1 MSPRCPSASIV
12 LLANRA
18 PGCVAGVRSLG
29 RRGIHTT
36 VASEDLADP
45 ARASRYIDETV
56 VVADPFVDVE
66 EYKSDLLSLAN
77 RPGVR
82 AIVPFREVDVYALS
96 RYRAEFDDHVATLWP
111 AFDTLRRVHDR
122 MRLVEAGAEAGV
134 PVPRTKLL
142 GEVDDW
148 DRELIVKARYA
159 LLAGEYADELP
170 SDTIREVGRTRYLE
184 PGREPDRAAIR
195 EAMGHT
201 PIVQEYVPGPE
212 YSFRALYD
220 HGDPVV
226 TSQIRQLRAFKY
238 AGGASVCRSSVHVP
252 ELEEAGTALLDRL
265 DWHGLAEVEFI
276 EDARTGE
283 FTLME
288 VNPRIWASISCD
300 VAAGVDFPYYYWLLA
315 AGESVSGDTDYDV
328 GVVTHLLRGEL
339 VYLAS
344 VLLADNPLVERPALH
359 EAVIEVVNSLR
370 VHPRFDYLD
379 LDDPRPFIRDVAN
392 AVAPSKA

>member
-1 MSPRCPSASIV
+1 MSPRCPSAWIV

-45 ARASRYIDETV
+45 AHASRYIDETV

-300 VAAGVDFPYYYWLLA
+300 VAAGVDFP
-315 AGESVSGDTDYDV
+315 
-328 GVVTHLLRGEL
+328 
-339 VYLAS
+339 
-344 VLLADNPLVERPALH
+344 
-359 EAVIEVVNSLR
+359 
-370 VHPRFDYLD
+370 
-379 LDDPRPFIRDVAN
+379 
-392 AVAPSKA
+392 